1 MRYMSEKKPKER
13 QRRHRYQRREDPK
26 PMVLTKRD
34 MEIVEA
40 VYLYRVLSQK
50 QIEKLFFGH
59 RAAAQRRLEALFDHA
74 YLDRIPLPVNGALL
88 NSPTLYLLNQRG
100 AALLTSK
107 MGYSDVRWKRD
118 YQKVST
124 DFLLHAL
131 AINDFRINVVL
142 ACQNLNYPLLTWV
155 GESRLKGDYDR
166 VKLPGLV
173 KPVSVIPDSHFVI
186 DTPRQAAKT
195 RAYFFVELD
204 RGTETLQRIQT
215 KVRAYNAYV
224 DEGGYEKRYG
234 VKGLRVL
241 FVALSRKRMMNMKKA
256 AEAVGGRNRFWFA
269 SLDELTPENVLSQPI
284 WLSAG
289 KDEPLQLI
297 EV

>member
-1 MRYMSEKKPKER
+1 MRYMLEKKPKER
-13 QRRHRYQRREDPK
+13 QRRHRYQRRENPK
-26 PMVLTKRD
+26 PMVLTQRD

-100 AALLTSK
+100 AALLTSQ

-118 YQKVST
+118 YQKVSA

-142 ACQNLNYPLLTWV
+142 ACQNLNYPLVTWL
-155 GESRLKGDYDR
+155 GESGLKGDYDR
-166 VKLPGLV
+166 VVVSGLK

-186 DTPRQAAKT
+186 DTPRQGDKT
-195 RAYFFVELD
+195 KAYFFL
-204 RGTETLQRIQT
+204 
-215 KVRAYNAYV
+215 
-224 DEGGYEKRYG
+224 
-234 VKGLRVL
+234 
-241 FVALSRKRMMNMKKA
+241 
-256 AEAVGGRNRFWFA
+256 
-269 SLDELTPENVLSQPI
+269 
-284 WLSAG
+284 
-289 KDEPLQLI
+289 
-297 EV
+297 